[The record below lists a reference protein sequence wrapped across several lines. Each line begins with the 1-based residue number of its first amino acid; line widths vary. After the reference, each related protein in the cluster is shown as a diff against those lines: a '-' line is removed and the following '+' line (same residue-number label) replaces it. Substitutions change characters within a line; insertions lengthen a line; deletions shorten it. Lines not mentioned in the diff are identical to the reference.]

1 MAVTDYYIK
10 RFRGDNYPIEVTI
23 KKNGTPV
30 DLSNA
35 TVKLT
40 IGLDTPVT
48 TTGTVT
54 DASGGVVQF
63 DFNQSAVGTAGRFV
77 YDIQVE
83 DGGIITTYVKD
94 IFELLE
100 DITV

>member
-1 MAVTDYYIK
+1 MAVTDNSIK
-10 RFRGDNYPIEVTI
+10 RFRGDNYPLIVTL
-23 KKNGTPV
+23 KENGTPV
-30 DLSNA
+30 DLSTA
-35 TVKLT
+35 TIKLT

-63 DFNQSAVGTAGRFV
+63 DFDQSAVGTAGRFA

-100 DITV
+100 DVTV